1 MEYVRLVFADLN
13 GAMKGKMVPKIEYDQ
28 TATYGMPR
36 SVLMQDIEGEEN
48 ATVEGFTP
56 ESGDTDMRLV
66 PIQETYCSAPGNE
79 GMDQVIVDITDANS
93 GTLTASPRS
102 VLQRAVE
109 RLESFGFSAKAATEL
124 EFYVLKSNGELYDA
138 HELEQ
143 PYGDMNALDKLG
155 GLLNELVEGTATIGL
170 RPEAVLSESGPGQ
183 LEINFRPDHPLAIA
197 DRTFYFKQMVRE
209 VTRSHELQ
217 ATFLPKPFAEHSG
230 SGCHL
235 HFSLW
240 RDGQNVFAND
250 PDILEQFTAGVIAYT
265 HDTFALIA
273 PGPNSYRRI
282 QLAHGYVPTSPTY
295 GDDDRRVALRF
306 VGEGD
311 SRRLEHRIA
320 GSDANPY
327 LQLAA
332 LIHSGLQ
339 GIEESLRY
347 DSDKVRS
354 SIDASFVDN
363 LPQALGRLSASEFT
377 RSRLGGDFVDSFVA
391 VKTQEWGKFQAQ
403 ITPWERTTYGSIV

>member
-1 MEYVRLVFADLN
+1 MEYVRLVFADFN
-13 GAMKGKMVPKIEYDQ
+13 GAMKGKMVPKSEYDPL
-28 TATYGMPR
+28 ANYGMPR

-66 PIQETYCSAPGNE
+66 PAQDTYCSAPGNE
-79 GMDQVIVDITDANS
+79 GMDQVIVDVVDGNN
-93 GTLTASPRS
+93 GVLGASPRA
-102 VLQRAVE
+102 VLKSAVE
-109 RLESFGFSAKAATEL
+109 RLQELGFSAKTATEL
-124 EFYVLKSNGELYDA
+124 EFYVLKGNGDLYDS

-183 LEINFRPDHPLAIA
+183 LEINFRPDEPLAIA
-197 DRTFYFKQMVRE
+197 DKTFYFKQMVRE
-209 VTRSHELQ
+209 VTRSHQLQ
-217 ATFLPKPFAEHSG
+217 ATFLPKPFAGHSG

-235 HFSLW
+235 HLSLW
-240 RDGQNVFAND
+240 RDGQNVFASNS
-250 PDILEQFTAGVIAYT
+250 DILEQFTAGVIAYA

-282 QLAHGYVPTSPTY
+282 QLAHGYVPSSPTY

-306 VGEGD
+306 VGEGEN
-311 SRRLEHRIA
+311 RRLEHRIA
-320 GSDANPY
+320 GSDVNPY

-332 LIHSGLQ
+332 IIHSGLQ
-339 GIEESLRY
+339 GIEENLRY
-347 DSDKVRS
+347 DHDKVLA
-354 SIDASFVDN
+354 ASNQTFVDN
-363 LPQALGRLSASEFT
+363 LPQALGRLSASEFART
-377 RSRLGGDFVDSFVA
+377 KLGGNFVDSFVA